1 MKHHTKDKCDVKFSN
16 LCLLFTLTATL
27 SCCIW
32 SYLGI
37 ASDNTGYW
45 LFVYTD
51 MTSSLTKCWCKKIK
65 KKQSQRY
72 NIEEKNNVCTV
83 WTKPKKTK
91 KNLEPLFL
99 QFCLASLVVH
109 KWHVSPIVS
118 VIAWD
123 DMVTETFCYLEFC
136 HFVCHTHIFPHFLM
150 AGVLL

>member
-65 KKQSQRY
+65 KNSPRDIISKKKTMCVQCEQSQ
-72 NIEEKNNVCTV
+72 KN
-83 WTKPKKTK
+83 KIK
-91 KNLEPLFL
+91 LEPLFL
-99 QFCLASLVVH
+99 QFCLVSLVVH